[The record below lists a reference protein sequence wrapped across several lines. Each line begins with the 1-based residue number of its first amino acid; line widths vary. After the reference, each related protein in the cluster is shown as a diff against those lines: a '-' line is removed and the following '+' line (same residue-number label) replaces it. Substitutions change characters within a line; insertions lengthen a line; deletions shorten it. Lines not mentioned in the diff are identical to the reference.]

1 MKTTSRLAFVVAA
14 ALSLGLAPLSGA
26 MAQDKMEPKKDA
38 MGGGAMSKDAMGG
51 KDKMGDKKAMG
62 NDAMGGKMETMG
74 SKDGVKKDEMKK

>member
-38 MGGGAMSKDAMGG
+38 MGGGAMGKDAMG

-74 SKDGVKKDEMKK
+74 SKDGMKKDEMKK